1 MTAAPGPNT
10 RTEVATGA
18 AGLGRVVATAQ
29 IAEVRPGEA
38 ERPHH
43 SLAVVGA
50 VQVTAVTAGDTEV
63 ATARHA
69 KGQAPLH
76 TLTLHH

>member
-1 MTAAPGPNT
+1 M
-10 RTEVATGA
+10 ATGA
-18 AGLGRVVATAQ
+18 ARLGRVVTTAQ

-43 SLAVVGA
+43 PLAVEGE
-50 VQVTAVTAGDTEV
+50 VQETAVTAGDSQVT
-63 ATARHA
+63 TARHTHS
-69 KGQAPLH
+69 QAPLH